1 MKKCVIPVV
10 LPDNRS
16 YNITIGDGATEAL
29 RELPVKGGRLF
40 VYDDRTMEL
49 FSGSFAGIAGGHHSF
64 GRGEADKRM
73 EKVVGIC
80 QAALREKLDRGGV
93 MVAVGGGVTGDMTGF
108 AAGIYLRGI
117 RCIQVPTS
125 LLAMVDSSVGGK
137 TAVDLPEGK
146 NLIGIFH
153 QPQMVLIEPAFLR
166 TLPEKEWR
174 CGMAEVIKMAAGF
187 DPEFFEFLAGK
198 GSALAGYETFVPFTV
213 KTIARCCELKAM
225 VVAQDEKESA
235 GGVRAHLNFGHTFG
249 HGIESAADFQLSH
262 GECVAIG
269 MVIAGF
275 AALKR
280 GVWSECEQQHLTAVL
295 QNAALPVTPP
305 ESLTFADVLPA
316 MTRDKKNRGGRITLV
331 LPEKIGKLF
340 TATDVSVEELQHCWQ
355 LAGGRI

>member
-1 MKKCVIPVV
+1 MEKCVIPVM
-10 LPDNRS
+10 LPENRA
-16 YNITIGDGATEAL
+16 YEIVIGSGAAEEL
-29 RELPVKGGRLF
+29 QELPAKGGRLF
-40 VYDDRTMEL
+40 VYDDRTLEL
-49 FSGSFAGIAGGHHSF
+49 FGGCFAGISGGHHSF
-64 GRGEADKRM
+64 GRGEADKRID
-73 EKVVGIC
+73 KVVGIC

-146 NLIGIFH
+146 NLIGVFH
-153 QPQMVLIEPAFLR
+153 QPQRVLIDPGFLR
-166 TLPEKEWR
+166 TLPEKELH

-187 DPEFFEFLAGK
+187 DPEFFAFLAEK
-198 GSALAGYETFVPFTV
+198 GSALAGYESFAPFAV

-249 HGIESAADFQLSH
+249 HGIESAANFRLSH

-280 GVWSECEQQHLTAVL
+280 GVWSESEQQRLISVL
-295 QNAALPVTPP
+295 QSAALPTVPP
-305 ESLTFADVLPA
+305 AELTFADVLPV
-316 MTRDKKNRGGRITLV
+316 MTRDKKNRDGRIPLV

-340 TATDVSVEELQHCWQ
+340 TAADLSGAELQHCWQ

>member
-1 MKKCVIPVV
+1 MEKCVIPVA
-10 LPDNRS
+10 LKENRS
-16 YNITIGDGATEAL
+16 YDIVIGSGAVDVL
-29 RELPVKGGRLF
+29 HDLPAKGGRLLVF
-40 VYDDRTMEL
+40 DDRTLEL
-49 FSGSFAGIAGGHHSF
+49 FGEKFAGIAGGRHSF
-64 GRGEADKRM
+64 GRGEADKRID
-73 EKVVGIC
+73 KVVGIC
-80 QAALREKLDRGGV
+80 QAALQEKLDRGGV

-146 NLIGIFH
+146 NLIGVFH
-153 QPQMVLIEPAFLR
+153 QPQMVLIEPGFLQ
-166 TLPEKEWR
+166 TLPAKEWR
-174 CGMAEVIKMAAGF
+174 CGMAEVIKMAVGF
-187 DPEFFEFLAGK
+187 DPEFFEFLGAK
-198 GSALAGYETFVPFTV
+198 GSALAGYETFAAFAV

-235 GGVRAHLNFGHTFG
+235 GGIRAHLNFGHTFG
-249 HGIESAADFQLSH
+249 HGIESAANFQLSH

-280 GVWSECEQQHLTAVL
+280 GVWSEKEQQRLISVL
-295 QNAALPVTPP
+295 QNAALPTAPP
-305 ESLTFADVLPA
+305 ETLVFADVLPV
-316 MTRDKKNRGGRITLV
+316 MTRDKKNRDGKITLV
-331 LPEKIGKLF
+331 LPEKTGKLF
-340 TATDVSVEELQHCWQ
+340 TAADFSFAELQHCWQ